1 MQGRSVISDSSS
13 LQTPLLSVNDLWVSY
28 KTDAGVVN
36 AVNGIDLEVN
46 PGETLAIVGESGSGK
61 SVTARAIMGM
71 IKDANAVV
79 SGSITY
85 RGRELLGLKDSEF
98 RSIRGQEISLVSQEI
113 FGSLNPVMTV
123 GDQIAEMFNAHR
135 GLSWKEGRNRAVEL
149 MDQLAIPSAAKRV
162 NEYPHQFS
170 GGMGQRIL
178 IAMAIALDPAVLIAD
193 EPTTALD
200 VTVQAQIMELL
211 ARIQQ
216 EKDMALILIT
226 HDAGVVAE
234 VADRIAV
241 MYGGS
246 IMETG
251 PTEEVYS
258 RSYHPYM
265 QGLLDSMPT
274 LGPTSQA
281 LTPIPGSPP
290 EPADLP
296 PGCAFSPRC
305 PMSTDECDKVV
316 PPLTRL
322 TATRASACIHAD
334 ELWSVEA

>member
-1 MQGRSVISDSSS
+1 MQGQNVISDS
-13 LQTPLLSVNDLWVSY
+13 LTLRTPLLSVSDLWVSY
-28 KTDAGVVN
+28 KADTGVVN
-36 AVNGIDLEVN
+36 AVNGIDLEVS
-46 PGETLAIVGESGSGK
+46 PGETLAVVGESGSGK
-61 SVTARAIMGM
+61 SVSARAIMGM
-71 IKDANAVV
+71 IKDANSVV
-79 SGSITY
+79 SGSIRY
-85 RGRELLGLKDSEF
+85 RGRELLGLKDSEL

-123 GDQIAEMFNAHR
+123 GDQIAEMFKAHR
-135 GLSWKEGRNRAVEL
+135 GLTWKEGRERAVEL

-162 NEYPHQFS
+162 DEYPHQFS

-211 ARIQQ
+211 AKIQE
-216 EKDMALILIT
+216 EKGMALILIT

-246 IMETG
+246 ILETG
-251 PTEEVYS
+251 PTKEVYS

-265 QGLLDSMPT
+265 QGLLNSMPR
-274 LGPTSQA
+274 LGPTSKA
-281 LTPIPGSPP
+281 LRPIPGSPP

-296 PGCAFSPRC
+296 PGCVFSPRC
-305 PMSTDECDKVV
+305 PMSTVECDAAMPALV
-316 PPLTRL
+316 PINETRS
-322 TATRASACIHAD
+322 SACFHSD
-334 ELWSVEA
+334 QVWSLEP